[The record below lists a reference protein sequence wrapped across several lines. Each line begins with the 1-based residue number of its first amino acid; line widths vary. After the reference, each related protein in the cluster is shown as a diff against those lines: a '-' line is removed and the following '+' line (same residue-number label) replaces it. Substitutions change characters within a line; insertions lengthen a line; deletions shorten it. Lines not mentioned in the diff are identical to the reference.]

1 MPSVAKWAK
10 IGSLMFCQKC
20 GTENQ
25 SEADFCMKCGIKLS
39 GTSSQSKPS
48 DVYFWSLALF
58 PIILGIIAIALS
70 ATIDSDIVLVIYWI
84 IAIAVNVLLVVAD
97 SNELKKHGLDSNVLI
112 GILLIPV
119 YLYRRA
125 KALKS
130 PQTGLIVWFVAFF
143 LSFLGQTIGASNVGS
158 LQKTD
163 YVETYITDWLLEN
176 EFATADVFVLC
187 PDTVLFKPQTTF
199 MCSANS
205 SFGDIVLQVTVEN
218 VEGDVT
224 WKVVG

>member
-1 MPSVAKWAK
+1 
-10 IGSLMFCQKC
+10 
-20 GTENQ
+20 
-25 SEADFCMKCGIKLS
+25 MKCGIKLS
-39 GTSSQSKPS
+39 ETPSQSKPS

-97 SNELKKHGLDSNVLI
+97 SNELKKHGLESNALI

-125 KALKS
+125 KTLKS

-143 LSFLGQTIGASNVGS
+143 LSFLLQTIGASNVGS

>member
-1 MPSVAKWAK
+1 M
-10 IGSLMFCQKC
+10 
-20 GTENQ
+20 
-25 SEADFCMKCGIKLS
+25 
-39 GTSSQSKPS
+39 
-48 DVYFWSLALF
+48 
-58 PIILGIIAIALS
+58 
-70 ATIDSDIVLVIYWI
+70 
-84 IAIAVNVLLVVAD
+84 NVLLVVAD
-97 SNELKKHGLDSNVLI
+97 SNELKKHGLESNVLM
-112 GILLIPV
+112 GILLIPF

-143 LSFLGQTIGASNVGS
+143 LSFLVQTIGASNVGS

>member
-1 MPSVAKWAK
+1 M
-10 IGSLMFCQKC
+10 
-20 GTENQ
+20 
-25 SEADFCMKCGIKLS
+25 
-39 GTSSQSKPS
+39 
-48 DVYFWSLALF
+48 
-58 PIILGIIAIALS
+58 
-70 ATIDSDIVLVIYWI
+70 
-84 IAIAVNVLLVVAD
+84 
-97 SNELKKHGLDSNVLI
+97 
-112 GILLIPV
+112 
-119 YLYRRA
+119 
-125 KALKS
+125 
-130 PQTGLIVWFVAFF
+130 
-143 LSFLGQTIGASNVGS
+143 QTIGASNVGS